1 MSVPAP
7 KVTVLLVTYNH
18 ARFITQALESALGQR
33 TGFDV
38 EILVSEDCSTDG
50 TRETV
55 IAYQQKY
62 PERIRLLLSDKN
74 VRSNAVVARGIHAA
88 RGEYVALLDGDD
100 YWTSP
105 DKLQKQADFLDRQ
118 PGCSCCFHNAR
129 VEQEGGTHA
138 PWNWTP
144 IGQPPISTFKDI
156 WQGNFIATCSVMYR
170 RSALGK
176 IPDWY
181 DDMFPIT
188 DWPLHILSA
197 QHGDI
202 GYLDEV
208 LGVYRYHPGGLY
220 SQFDEREKLEK
231 TRDFYLTMNRNLDY
245 RHDKLVRG
253 ALSKYF
259 FEWAEEYAQRRER
272 TRAWHCFGRYLGGR
286 PLNAHVPVTRVLS
299 LFARLMLPGSLNS
312 RR

>member
-1 MSVPAP
+1 V
-7 KVTVLLVTYNH
+7 H
-18 ARFITQALESALGQR
+18 
-33 TGFDV
+33 
-38 EILVSEDCSTDG
+38 
-50 TRETV
+50 
-55 IAYQQKY
+55 
-62 PERIRLLLSDKN
+62 
-74 VRSNAVVARGIHAA
+74 SNAVVARGIQAA

-100 YWTSP
+100 FWTSP
-105 DKLQKQADFLDRQ
+105 DKLQKQADFLDLQ

-129 VEQEGGTHA
+129 VEREGGKDA

-144 IGQPPISTFKDI
+144 TGHAPISTFEDI
-156 WQGNFIATCSVMYR
+156 WQGNFIATCSIMYR

-181 DDMFPIT
+181 DGMFPIT

-197 QHGDI
+197 QQGDI

-220 SQFDEREKLEK
+220 SQFNEREKLER
-231 TRDFYLTMNRNLDY
+231 TRDFYVTMNRNLGY

-272 TRAWHCFGRYLGGR
+272 ARAWHCFGSYLGGR
-286 PLNAHVPVTRVLS
+286 PLNSHVPMTRVLS

-312 RR
+312 R